1 MKITFLGTSH
11 GVPAADRFCSCV
23 MIESGKSVYFID
35 GGAPMIEGLLRHGRH
50 PDEVRAVFNTHVHG
64 DHTAHFYHF
73 ADLIDWYYK
82 NASVDMYV
90 ADTVFIDAIKN
101 MIKAANPHAELAPDR
116 LRFHTVD
123 PAIIYEDENIKVEF
137 IPTKHFCEPY
147 HSYAILVS
155 EGEHRVLF
163 SGDLSQ
169 WLAKSDVP
177 EMLATDQLD
186 LFVCEMAH
194 FGTEHIRPY
203 IESAKAKQIAF
214 THVFPL
220 NKYENIK
227 NLGKELGI
235 SFLTPADDDVIEI

>member
-1 MKITFLGTSH
+1 
-11 GVPAADRFCSCV
+11 
-23 MIESGKSVYFID
+23 
-35 GGAPMIEGLLRHGRH
+35 
-50 PDEVRAVFNTHVHG
+50 
-64 DHTAHFYHF
+64 
-73 ADLIDWYYK
+73 
-82 NASVDMYV
+82 MYI
-90 ADTVFIDAIKN
+90 ADTVYIDAIKT
-101 MIKAANPHAELAPDR
+101 MIKAGNAASDLSPDR
-116 LRFHTVD
+116 LRFHTVY
-123 PAIIYEDENIKVEF
+123 PNFVYEDENIKVEF
-137 IPTKHFCEPY
+137 ILTKHLTEPY

-177 EMLATDQLD
+177 EILAKEELD

-220 NKYENIK
+220 VKYENIK
-227 NLGKELGI
+227 ELGKELNI
-235 SFLTPADDDVIEI
+235 SFLTPADNDVIEI